1 MPLAQHPLGHDWAL
15 QTQTPPTH
23 AVPLAQLGPVPHAQF
38 PVKGS
43 QPLLVAG
50 LHATQLRPPTPQ
62 VAAVGIWQTPPA
74 QQPPGHDSA
83 LQTQTP
89 A

>member
-1 MPLAQHPLGHDWAL
+1 MSTV

-23 AVPLAQLGPVPHAQF
+23 AVPLPQLGPEPHAQV

-43 QPLLVAG
+43 QPLLVAE

-62 VAAVGIWQTPPA
+62 VAAAGVWQTDPA